1 MSAINFHLYLNRDGC
16 RTWSICNTSY
26 DSFWSQFM
34 PEEISCDL
42 YSAMLLVIGEILNQ
56 LSWGISRCC
65 QDFIYVSTWAMFSS
79 ISGLKFLN
87 AWPIIPTPLHAR
99 LKRAMMFANGKAL
112 VEGCWYFIKLD
123 FDDCPN
129 MFKILAHLGGR
140 ISPNPTLPSRYLFC
154 LGNTY
159 VSVVKRH
166 PMCSYVP
173 WRWNHHSLMW
183 TLRCW
188 EFTNQARDNWDFS

>member
-16 RTWSICNTSY
+16 KTWSICNTSY

-34 PEEISCDL
+34 PEEISFDL

-65 QDFIYVSTWAMFSS
+65 CFFHQWVEVSECLTHPSNPPPCTPEACHDVRKRQGVGGKLLIFHQTGFLM
-79 ISGLKFLN
+79 IVLTCLKS
-87 AWPIIPTPLHAR
+87 WPI
-99 LKRAMMFANGKAL
+99 
-112 VEGCWYFIKLD
+112 W
-123 FDDCPN
+123 
-129 MFKILAHLGGR
+129 GGR
-140 ISPNPTLPSRYLFC
+140 ISPNPTLPSPYFFC

-188 EFTNQARDNWDFS
+188 EFTNQAGDNWDFS